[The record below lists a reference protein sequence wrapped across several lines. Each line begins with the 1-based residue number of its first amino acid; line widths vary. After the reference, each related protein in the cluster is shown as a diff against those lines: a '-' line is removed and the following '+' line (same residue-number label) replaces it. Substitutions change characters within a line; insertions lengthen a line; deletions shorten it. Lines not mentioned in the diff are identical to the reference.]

1 MEILRGME
9 VKITGVI
16 HRLIFLKK
24 FFFFF
29 IFFFGGG
36 GIFVQ
41 IIGGHG
47 PRAPLF
53 LRPCSL
59 FLSLSAG
66 HTLQSFMRLLSLN
79 IMIWCKSLL
88 SMF

>member
-16 HRLIFLKK
+16 HRLIFKK
-24 FFFFF
+24 KKNIFFF
-29 IFFFGGG
+29 IFFFEGGG

-41 IIGGHG
+41 IIG
-47 PRAPLF
+47 PRAPLS